1 MKLTLDEWIAVQVG
15 RNVLQPE
22 GVHNGID
29 IYISTSQPWMEDI
42 MNPNDPT
49 RPCGC
54 EPIPANPCCDG
65 GDDEED

>member
-1 MKLTLDEWIAVQVG
+1 MNTLQAWLD
-15 RNVLQPE
+15 RNAQHLHRI
-22 GVHNGID
+22 GLIGGID
-29 IYISTSQPWMEDI
+29 IYHALEHPWMEDT